1 MQNINRLT
9 IPDIKIFP
17 NFNIYVTG
25 GYVRD
30 AILDIES
37 KDIDIACEASSFE
50 EMLEWVEK
58 THDKVFLI
66 NPEFFTI
73 RALYEKGD
81 ARDYVLC
88 RKDGKYSDSRHP
100 DTVEAGSIYD
110 DLSRRDF
117 TIGAMAINLKS
128 GSLID
133 PHGGV
138 ADLERR
144 LLRAVGSARARFKED
159 PLRILRAIRFAITK
173 GLTLDPEIIIILHSP
188 QWAKEIKTVSVERI
202 REEIYKCFKFDTAK
216 TLFFLNE
223 HCSNEFVEVIFQE
236 NVLWLKPTLER

>member
-138 ADLERR
+138 ADLKRK
-144 LLRAVGSARARFKED
+144 LLRAVGTAEARFKED
-159 PLRILRAIRFAITK
+159 PLRILRAVRFTITK
-173 GLTLDPEIIIILHSP
+173 DLVMDEEIASILMDPK
-188 QWAKEIKTVSVERI
+188 WAKEILTVSSERI
-202 REEIYKCFKFDTAK
+202 REEMFKCFKYSTSDTLHFLK
-216 TLFFLNE
+216 NYCSDELVDVLFE
-223 HCSNEFVEVIFQE
+223 QTGV
-236 NVLWLKPTLER
+236 WLKPTLEK